1 MATRS
6 DLISDD
12 VFNSFLN
19 DQNTPAISQQ
29 TLDSIGTGQADIGP
43 PRTFVET
50 VGRGASSGLSGLQ
63 SGGKYF
69 NAIFNTIVGD
79 TEAANEAIAE
89 ARIYEEEAGRALKN
103 IEQFSEFK
111 ENPTFSG
118 AITQFGVGVGQG
130 VASLVPVVA
139 GALATG
145 GTSVVASLL
154 GRGVLT
160 AGSRLASK
168 KVIKQSAENVAKG
181 VGTKA
186 EKELIDT
193 VYEGLKGFTFKRGAY
208 AGAFGAGYV
217 PLSGQNF
224 AEGLE
229 SGRESD
235 TDLAFRSLAVGAPQ
249 AALEIATPLVLLK
262 SLSKVAKAKSVGD
275 GSIMGGL
282 VKDIGKGL
290 AQGGVTELA
299 TETGQEG
306 IAILNRMDMDPTF
319 TSEEAQLRLAEAAFK
334 GFSGGVGIGGIG
346 GTMTGTVRATKRIFD
361 NAQEKVEAA
370 KEQQADVKDSQE
382 RYGNVNTGKTTPES
396 DATLFAQLEAMLNP
410 KSDKKAVWAAGKK
423 PPSAPE
429 DGGVG
434 KLKLK
439 GKEIFYGYMPGK
451 GTIYGDEKTVREV
464 VADGATDRKLTEV
477 LGYSN
482 VKPDDA
488 DLVVQALDENNVPIS
503 EELTNKEGEALATE
517 VAVGLSPVNKTRT
530 ISLDEALAERKKRF
544 DGKATEPTVRGMDI
558 NEETQEQEL
567 QQAGIVEETD
577 LLDETQVVATGT
589 VKQDPEAVFDNTE
602 SARQSFIE
610 QFGQTDFTDPF
621 YAGMTEAFLTKV
633 AREKSDTPD
642 TQINIDLEDGKYV
655 ARKQDASSLS
665 RQDVIK
671 ALNKAT
677 RSKRE
682 FKTGAFFKTPDGETK
697 AINLAN
703 LVTAGK
709 NLLRSRG
716 IPFDENSKEGA
727 RLALTTFLADMQLAA
742 PGYDIVIGNS
752 NASIFDVNLS
762 AGRLED
768 QIDTQVVAAVID
780 GGKVTLGQ
788 LFDSDTKESAKPYVV
803 VRRDIFQKEKD
814 AARFATLAEAE
825 KHRTELLATYPAEV
839 NVEIVDRSG
848 FVDPTDNMT
857 DPLAEGVG
865 ETQMFA
871 EQTQYDAD
879 GPIPKTRL
887 NLEMDPNKDIYKF
900 FGKTTRPA
908 RANTKPLYP
917 VGTLGSVVTDI
928 LTTVHRSIRPKK
940 SVFVLGVKQMN
951 DMTDAEIRQMF
962 RDPNVANLVK
972 EQYEKLKSSSVAVGR
987 YIDFPDGHVILLDNT
1002 KGNDL
1007 QTALVGAHE
1016 MGHILFNEEMNNSL
1030 AKPVLRDKLMKA
1042 FEKARQAKDAPPAY
1056 NDQNNERG
1064 FEEWYADQVA
1074 IWAKA
1079 AYFKERKPATGIVSR
1094 TFKAIGEQLA
1104 KMWQRIDSRIR
1115 QRFDK
1120 KNRSERFTDY
1130 IDNVVITQRKNLAQ
1144 DASLNIRDLS
1154 YRKKALVRQ
1163 MELPENGK
1171 ARQAVSNM
1179 MGGFAKLFD
1188 NPKGH
1193 TLLKVIL
1200 PEDNMLRKISP
1211 TIANMFYVRSNDVKG
1226 NKVGFIKSKDH
1237 VRGQVYNELEDM
1249 LGTDWS
1255 TQEVQDAFQEAAS
1268 GTPTAELKTE
1278 KGKAI
1283 RNFLERLYDNYINK
1297 VPNNQIGKRENYFPV
1312 ALDLAKIYRDPD
1324 AFIDMIVANKPGVQ
1338 RADIV
1343 KVVDGLIKRQQHI
1356 LLDGEITFD
1365 VTDPISYVERARELT
1380 EGISP
1385 DLLQPFT
1392 EPPETAILKYVRHII
1407 THTEFKRYTQDE
1419 NGNNI
1424 LDQELEKLAPAKR
1437 KEALS
1442 VIERYLGYTNKPLN
1456 PGLQKLNSY
1465 LQLFNW
1471 VTLLPLATIG
1481 SIPELGGAIV
1491 NTREFNGITM
1501 ALKAINTNI
1510 ENRQQAIQLARSLGV
1525 AFSTTMGNLGLTDA
1539 DAEYLDPKVRKW
1551 SDKFF
1556 QRIGLDWY
1564 TRFTREFASVMG
1576 VEFIKTHAD
1585 PNSTNTR
1592 SERYLKDHG
1601 LTADQVNAWLKN
1613 QDPNSNYNFD
1623 GPEGEAV
1630 KAGLQRFVE
1639 NSMLRPNA
1647 AERTSWGNDPRY
1659 QLIWALKSYLY
1670 SFGKVIIGGLKREMG
1685 KRLAEGGAPSE
1696 KYGAVA
1702 MTGLLAAAAFMPLAM
1717 MSLELRELAK
1727 AGIAG
1732 VLPGVE
1738 ANAKYFRS
1746 DRMDWGEYF
1755 VEMFDRAGLA
1765 GPMSIIGMAF
1775 KSVEWGKTP
1784 FGAIFGPTVGL
1795 LVDDIGM
1802 GLYQGKGWEVVPAR
1816 IIPGYSLVL

>member
-69 NAIFNTIVGD
+69 NAIFNTIIGD

-665 RQDVIK
+665 KQDVIK

-677 RSKRE
+677 RSKME
-682 FKTGAFFKTPDGETK
+682 FKTGAFFKTPDGKTK

-1255 TQEVQDAFQEAAS
+1255 TQEVQAAFKEAAS
-1268 GTPTAELKTE
+1268 GTPTAKLKTE

-1283 RNFLERLYDNYINK
+1283 RNF
-1297 VPNNQIGKRENYFPV
+1297 F
-1312 ALDLAKIYRDPD
+1312 
-1324 AFIDMIVANKPGVQ
+1324 
-1338 RADIV
+1338 
-1343 KVVDGLIKRQQHI
+1343 
-1356 LLDGEITFD
+1356 
-1365 VTDPISYVERARELT
+1365 
-1380 EGISP
+1380 
-1385 DLLQPFT
+1385 
-1392 EPPETAILKYVRHII
+1392 
-1407 THTEFKRYTQDE
+1407 EFKIGFKNSKYQSQYE
-1419 NGNNI
+1419 C
-1424 LDQELEKLAPAKR
+1424 Q
-1437 KEALS
+1437 
-1442 VIERYLGYTNKPLN
+1442 TN
-1456 PGLQKLNSY
+1456 
-1465 LQLFNW
+1465 
-1471 VTLLPLATIG
+1471 
-1481 SIPELGGAIV
+1481 
-1491 NTREFNGITM
+1491 
-1501 ALKAINTNI
+1501 
-1510 ENRQQAIQLARSLGV
+1510 
-1525 AFSTTMGNLGLTDA
+1525 
-1539 DAEYLDPKVRKW
+1539 
-1551 SDKFF
+1551 
-1556 QRIGLDWY
+1556 
-1564 TRFTREFASVMG
+1564 
-1576 VEFIKTHAD
+1576 
-1585 PNSTNTR
+1585 
-1592 SERYLKDHG
+1592 
-1601 LTADQVNAWLKN
+1601 
-1613 QDPNSNYNFD
+1613 
-1623 GPEGEAV
+1623 
-1630 KAGLQRFVE
+1630 
-1639 NSMLRPNA
+1639 
-1647 AERTSWGNDPRY
+1647 
-1659 QLIWALKSYLY
+1659 
-1670 SFGKVIIGGLKREMG
+1670 
-1685 KRLAEGGAPSE
+1685 
-1696 KYGAVA
+1696 
-1702 MTGLLAAAAFMPLAM
+1702 
-1717 MSLELRELAK
+1717 
-1727 AGIAG
+1727 
-1732 VLPGVE
+1732 
-1738 ANAKYFRS
+1738 
-1746 DRMDWGEYF
+1746 
-1755 VEMFDRAGLA
+1755 
-1765 GPMSIIGMAF
+1765 
-1775 KSVEWGKTP
+1775 
-1784 FGAIFGPTVGL
+1784 
-1795 LVDDIGM
+1795 
-1802 GLYQGKGWEVVPAR
+1802 
-1816 IIPGYSLVL
+1816 